1 MPEKRKGQKMEAY
14 LDNSATT
21 RVLDSVKD
29 LMVKIMTEDYGNP
42 SSMHRKGM
50 EAEQYVREAREAI
63 AKTLKVQDKEII
75 FTSGGTESNNMA
87 LIGGAMANQRAGRH
101 IITTRIEHASVY
113 NPLAFLESQGF
124 SVTYLDVDGQGHIS
138 LDQLKEA
145 LSPETI
151 LVSIM
156 YVNNE
161 MGAVEPVEEIGR
173 IVKEYKP
180 SILFHVDAIQ
190 AYGKFE
196 IRPKKQNIDL
206 LSVSGHKIHGPKG
219 VGFLYINEKAKVRPI
234 LFGGGQ
240 QRDMRSGTE
249 NVPGAAGL
257 GLAAR
262 EMYTGFSER
271 IGKMTELKDHFI
283 DRVEELEGVTVNSAR
298 GLESAPQIISVSFAG
313 VRGEV
318 LLHALEDRGIYVSSG
333 SACSSNHPAISGT
346 LKAIG
351 VKKEL
356 LDSTIRFS
364 LGVYNT
370 KEQLDYT
377 VDVLRELLPML
388 RRYQRG

>member
-1 MPEKRKGQKMEAY
+1 MEAY

-124 SVTYLDVDGQGHIS
+124 SVIYLDVDGQGHIS
-138 LDQLKEA
+138 LDQLKGA

-364 LGVYNT
+364 LGIYNT